1 MSEGRPEYTFYDG
14 PPFATGT
21 PHYGHILAGTIK
33 DVMTRYATQNGYHV
47 ERRFGWDCHGLPI
60 EFEINKEHGIKTK
73 KDVLELGVREY
84 NDLCRGI
91 VMKYSSVWREQITR
105 MGRWIDFDNDYKTMD
120 KNFMESCWWAF
131 KELYNKG
138 LVYRSSR
145 VMPYSNGC
153 NTVLSNFEAN
163 MNYMDVKDPSVMITF
178 PLLSDPTVS
187 FVAWTTT
194 PWTLPSNLALA
205 VGAELDYVKIKFGE
219 DKFLICNKD
228 LLKKI
233 AKDLKLQKTEVVET
247 MKGKDLCGLEYEP
260 LFTYFEDMKE
270 TGCFKVYP
278 GDFVTNSEGTGIV
291 HCAPF
296 GVDDFALYLKFGLV
310 NPENPPDPVDENGM
324 FNEKAPE
331 Y

>member
-1 MSEGRPEYTFYDG
+1 
-14 PPFATGT
+14 
-21 PHYGHILAGTIK
+21 
-33 DVMTRYATQNGYHV
+33 
-47 ERRFGWDCHGLPI
+47 
-60 EFEINKEHGIKTK
+60 
-73 KDVLELGVREY
+73 
-84 NDLCRGI
+84 
-91 VMKYSSVWREQITR
+91 

-131 KELYNKG
+131 KELYAKG

-163 MNYMDVKDPSVMITF
+163 MNYMDVKDPSIMATF
-178 PLLSDPTVS
+178 PLVS
-187 FVAWTTT
+187 SPDTSLIAWTTT

-205 VGAELDYVKIKFGE
+205 VGENLDYVKIKHGE
-219 DKFLICNKD
+219 DKFLIFNKD
-228 LLKKI
+228 LMPKI
-233 AKDLKLQKTEVVET
+233 VKDLKLKNPEVVEE
-247 MKGKDLCGLEYEP
+247 MKGSALCGLEYEP
-260 LFTYFEDMKE
+260 LFTYFENMKA

-278 GDFVTNSEGTGIV
+278 GDFVTATEGTGIV

-324 FNEKAPE
+324 FNEKAPDYTGMYIKDADPVIIGHLKE
-331 Y
+331 RGRLIYHQ